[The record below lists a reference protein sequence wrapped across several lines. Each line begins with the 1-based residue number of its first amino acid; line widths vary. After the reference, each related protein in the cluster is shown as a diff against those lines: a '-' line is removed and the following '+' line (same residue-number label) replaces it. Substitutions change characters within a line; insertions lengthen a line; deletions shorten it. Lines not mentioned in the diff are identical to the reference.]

1 MKKEYPTNS
10 SQQGI
15 QYYVLGPEQDSIGTS
30 PHVGDPCH
38 ILQDIKPEIKND
50 IVGVHGSIKGTKGKE
65 PEVIHRYNVKT
76 RSRTLADHNNSIT
89 EKEKKKMQVEVKT
102 ERFDD
107 IQKVHKIKLQVQNL
121 KHHNQELEKLYS
133 KLQKKYQRLQKKHQ
147 KT

>member
-65 PEVIHRYNVKT
+65 PEVVHKYNMRR
-76 RSRTLADHNNSIT
+76 RSKTLADHNKYII
-89 EKEKKKMQVEVKT
+89 EKDKNKMQVEVKT
-102 ERFDD
+102 KRVDEN
-107 IQKVHKIKLQVQNL
+107 QQVHEQKLQVQTL
-121 KHHNQELEKLYS
+121 QHHNQELEKLHS
-133 KLQKKYQRLQKKHQ
+133 KL
-147 KT
+147 